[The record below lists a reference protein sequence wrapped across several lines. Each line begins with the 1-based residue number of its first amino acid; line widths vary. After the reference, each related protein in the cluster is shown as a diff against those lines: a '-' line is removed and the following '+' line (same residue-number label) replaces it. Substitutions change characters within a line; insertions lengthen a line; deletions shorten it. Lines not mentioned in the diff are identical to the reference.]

1 VMSQQSDMAE
11 TVYGRLRSGPVTV
24 ADLVGELRTR
34 WGPDHGV
41 GEVHRF
47 VEEAAACLLGHDDV
61 EVGDMTQRGFT
72 PWALEP
78 WDAHSKLAKDLM
90 AMSTFLED
98 RTRYAFR
105 RAQI

>member
-1 VMSQQSDMAE
+1 MSQQSDMAE
-11 TVYGRLRSGPVTV
+11 TVYGRLSSGLVAA
-24 ADLVGELRTR
+24 ADLVGELRMR

-61 EVGDMTQRGFT
+61 EVGDMMTQGGFT
-72 PWALEP
+72 PWVLEP
-78 WDAHSKLAKDLM
+78 WDAHSKLANDLM

-98 RTRYAFR
+98 RTRYVFR